1 MVSLPNVELWTQH
14 CWPGRSHLGGC
25 GGCFG
30 KSHRKIQ
37 CERFL
42 SEKQNKLELCCCL
55 ALLCTCRV
63 NKSLL
68 GALRKG
74 DNRMRKG
81 ERRERSLDRERA
93 LHRNRLTCQ
102 GLSVCKEM
110 LERDV

>member
-1 MVSLPNVELWTQH
+1 M
-14 CWPGRSHLGGC
+14 
-25 GGCFG
+25 
-30 KSHRKIQ
+30 
-37 CERFL
+37 
-42 SEKQNKLELCCCL
+42 
-55 ALLCTCRV
+55 CTCRV

-81 ERRERSLDRERA
+81 ERRERSLDRDREQA